1 MLEHSLSSPV
11 LCCLIISSHLLS
23 FWAAVENILMSVRCL
38 NVEWWKS
45 LISQLDFSEMATT
58 PCRLY
63 AIDCTDAF
71 FSLLTLKE
79 RCNRQTTLCIVTT
92 ILMNNYHWPNIFE
105 KLYVQLF
112 FPIALCFWTCNGQK
126 AQLIYLRSVLGERN
140 REETLECGFYIGR

>member
-45 LISQLDFSEMATT
+45 LISQLDFSETATT

-92 ILMNNYHWPNIFE
+92 KYLWIITTEPTSLKSHTSSFFSDCSLFLDVWCSKSSVNLFE
-105 KLYVQLF
+105 DCFRWVKQGRNTWVWF
-112 FPIALCFWTCNGQK
+112 FP
-126 AQLIYLRSVLGERN
+126 
-140 REETLECGFYIGR
+140 